1 MNHPSI
7 RKPLIFRALFLA
19 RISRLSLH
27 PSTAT
32 SGGCTRNGPIP
43 KTMVHADRRAGG
55 HFLAARLLRRRGLPT
70 GAAHPQTVVAADEQR
85 LFGRD
90 DILDGQTAWQSV
102 GGMQLGSVW
111 GHGAYQAPDW
121 TADWLHRELGA
132 WLDLAAREAH
142 GQPYA
147 ELPAPAQAA
156 LRETPQGRVPWQPRQ
171 RGRGADGQRAPRGPS
186 PRPPLTMTSCFPMR
200 RRCTQAA
207 SISR

>member
-1 MNHPSI
+1 
-7 RKPLIFRALFLA
+7 
-19 RISRLSLH
+19 
-27 PSTAT
+27 
-32 SGGCTRNGPIP
+32 
-43 KTMVHADRRAGG
+43 
-55 HFLAARLLRRRGLPT
+55 
-70 GAAHPQTVVAADEQR
+70 
-85 LFGRD
+85 
-90 DILDGQTAWQSV
+90 
-102 GGMQLGSVW
+102 MQLGSVW

-156 LRETPQGRVPWQPRQ
+156 LRETLKAEYRGNRVN
-171 RGRGADGQRAPRGPS
+171 ADEVLTVSARGPS

>member
-1 MNHPSI
+1 MVKNTAQGNPNPDRTGESPFI

-55 HFLAARLLRRRGLPT
+55 HFLAARFLRRRGLPQ
-70 GAAHPQTVVAADEQR
+70 APPIPQAVVAADGQR

-102 GGMQLGSVW
+102 GGMQLGSVC
-111 GHGAYQAPDW
+111 HGAYQAPDW
-121 TADWLHRELGA
+121 TADWLHRELSA
-132 WLDLAAREAH
+132 WLDLARARPTASPTPSCPR
-142 GQPYA
+142 QPRR
-147 ELPAPAQAA
+147 AA
-156 LRETPQGRVPWQPRQ
+156 RNPQGRVPRQPRQ
-171 RGRGADGQRAPRGPS
+171 RGRGVDGQRAPRH
-186 PRPPLTMTSCFPMR
+186 RPD
-200 RRCTQAA
+200 RCLL
-207 SISR
+207 

>member
-1 MNHPSI
+1 M
-7 RKPLIFRALFLA
+7 
-19 RISRLSLH
+19 
-27 PSTAT
+27 
-32 SGGCTRNGPIP
+32 
-43 KTMVHADRRAGG
+43 
-55 HFLAARLLRRRGLPT
+55 
-70 GAAHPQTVVAADEQR
+70 VAADEQR

-156 LRETPQGRVPWQPRQ
+156 LRETLKAEYRGNRVNADEVLTVSARRA
-171 RGRGADGQRAPRGPS
+171 RGH
-186 PRPPLTMTSCFPMR
+186 RPDR
-200 RRCTQAA
+200 RLL
-207 SISR
+207 